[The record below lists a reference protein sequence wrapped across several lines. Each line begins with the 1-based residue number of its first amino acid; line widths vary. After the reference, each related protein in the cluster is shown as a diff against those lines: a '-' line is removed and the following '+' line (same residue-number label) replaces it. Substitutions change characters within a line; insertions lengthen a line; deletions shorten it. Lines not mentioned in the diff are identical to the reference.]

1 LNRAKADARV
11 AGDGGHAEMPPASPE
26 ELAQGRASLGGPS
39 GGGGTVLK
47 FPSGVWIKGKVET
60 PRFMFWHGLEDNTR
74 PTVMDE
80 RAPTARYEIAFDFD
94 LWVQKHREAP
104 RTGTYGSVEVKG
116 PDPYRMFERGFRAFG
131 WGIAVY
137 HEGDEWNYQEGAQI
151 AGERAIEDAL
161 WNPSDGEAKDAA
173 FLALGSLTRAELM
186 DGGKITRVV
195 WIG

>member
-1 LNRAKADARV
+1 
-11 AGDGGHAEMPPASPE
+11 MPPASPE
-26 ELAQGRASLGGPS
+26 ELAQGRASLGGPT
-39 GGGGTVLK
+39 GGGGVLE
-47 FPSGVWIKGKVET
+47 FPSGRRIKWHDEAGFLYHDAREDSTMGVPIEAWDEIADEIDGWLMPNKVT
-60 PRFMFWHGLEDNTR
+60 
-74 PTVMDE
+74 E

-104 RTGTYGSVEVKG
+104 RTGTYGSVEVRG
-116 PDPYRMFERGFRAFG
+116 PDHFRVFERGFRAYG

-137 HEGDEWNYQEGAQI
+137 REGDEWNYQEGCQI

-173 FLALGSLTRAELM
+173 FLALSSLTRAELM